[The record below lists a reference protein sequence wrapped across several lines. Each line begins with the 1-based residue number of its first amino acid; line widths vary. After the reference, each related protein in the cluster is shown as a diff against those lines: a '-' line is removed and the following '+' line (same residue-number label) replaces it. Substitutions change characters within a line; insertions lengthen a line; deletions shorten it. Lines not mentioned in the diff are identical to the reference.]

1 MRAGVLR
8 VNDLQALFDAVT
20 TLTLIQPINDNRL
33 AILTNGGGL
42 GTMALDA
49 LYAKSGRAANL
60 SSKTLRQL
68 DDVLPPIGRRS
79 NPVDLQP
86 DARAERYAGALKI
99 LMGDEDVDAVLV
111 LNAPAAGISRTEI
124 AEAVIATA
132 HQFKQ
137 NYRRCGVLSCWL
149 GDGPAQASRQMFLE
163 KGIPSY
169 ETPQDAVRGF
179 MQMYRYRHGQ
189 EVLMETPPNI
199 PDDFVPDS
207 ERARCLID
215 TVLSEGRSQ
224 LNAAEAMD
232 FLEAYRIAVAP
243 TRVAETPEAAAL
255 AAGELGGSITLS
267 IRVGNDARFAEV
279 ETVTLNSE
287 TFDTV
292 LETAAAMA
300 EQFRENYPGAPPV
313 GFVVQPVIPRR
324 DTLTLSMGMRLD
336 AIFGPVIYFGQG
348 GISGEAMPDT
358 AVTLPPLN
366 MKLAREVISRTRIFR
381 LLSGFRDRPALD
393 LDAVAYTLVKV
404 SQIVCDFAEIQTLD
418 INPLLARSSGVLT
431 LKAHVGIAAATVSA
445 AGRLAVR
452 PYPKELEE
460 EVRLPDGTAMLLR
473 PIRPEDEPAYLEVFA
488 GLSPE
493 AIRYRF
499 LHPMKVLP
507 HSQAARLTQID
518 YDREMA
524 FVLAGRSPDGRP
536 LLYGSV
542 RMVSDPDKE
551 SAEFA
556 VLLRGDMT
564 GLGLGPMLMRRIID
578 YARSQGIRRLHGDV
592 LADNRPMLQI
602 CRALGFKQKR
612 DTDDPGVVKMTLVL
626 EP

>member
-1 MRAGVLR
+1 
-8 VNDLQALFDAVT
+8 
-20 TLTLIQPINDNRL
+20 
-33 AILTNGGGL
+33 
-42 GTMALDA
+42 
-49 LYAKSGRAANL
+49 
-60 SSKTLRQL
+60 
-68 DDVLPPIGRRS
+68 
-79 NPVDLQP
+79 
-86 DARAERYAGALKI
+86 
-99 LMGDEDVDAVLV
+99 
-111 LNAPAAGISRTEI
+111 
-124 AEAVIATA
+124 
-132 HQFKQ
+132 
-137 NYRRCGVLSCWL
+137 
-149 GDGPAQASRQMFLE
+149 
-163 KGIPSY
+163 
-169 ETPQDAVRGF
+169 
-179 MQMYRYRHGQ
+179 
-189 EVLMETPPNI
+189 ME
-199 PDDFVPDS
+199 
-207 ERARCLID
+207 
-215 TVLSEGRSQ
+215 
-224 LNAAEAMD
+224 

-243 TRVAETPEAAAL
+243 THVADTPETAAL

-267 IRVGNDARFAEV
+267 IHTGNDARIPEV

-287 TFDTV
+287 TSDTV
-292 LETAAAMA
+292 METAAAMA
-300 EQFRENYPGAPPV
+300 EQIRENYPGAPPV

-324 DTLTLSMGMRLD
+324 DTLTLSMGMRFD
-336 AIFGPVIYFGQG
+336 AGFGPVIYFGQG
-348 GISGEAMPDT
+348 GISGEAMPDI

-393 LDAVAYTLVKV
+393 LDAVAFTLVKV

-431 LKAHVGIAAATVSA
+431 LNAHVGIAAATASA
-445 AGRLAVR
+445 ADRLAVR
-452 PYPKELEE
+452 PYPRELEE

-524 FVLAGRSPDGRP
+524 FVLAGRSPDERP

-564 GLGLGPMLMRRIID
+564 GLGLGPMLMQRIID

-612 DTDDPGVVKMTLVL
+612 DTDDPGVVKMTLAL